1 MITRPDGRTATDL
14 RSLSFELTPV
24 RYPEGSTIV
33 KMGETHV
40 LCAVSVAYRTPRW
53 KQSGGWLTAEYALL
67 PGSTQTRTS
76 RRHIQGGRAQEIRR
90 MIGRSLRAAVD
101 LDLLGERTIT
111 VDCDVLQA
119 DGGTRTAA
127 ITGGYV
133 ALALALHHLILSDK
147 IPPDALRPPVAAV
160 SVGMVGGEPRLDLMY
175 AEDNTADVDLNVAMD
190 AQERFIEVQGAA
202 EGEPIARPTLDTLL
216 DLAATGIQDI
226 IQAQREALA
235 CAGIEI

>member
-127 ITGGYV
+127 ITGAWI
-133 ALALALHHLILSDK
+133 ALKRAVDYLIEEEVLKAD
-147 IPPDALRPPVAAV
+147 PVHAQLAAV
-160 SVGMVGGEPRLDLMY
+160 SAGVVDGQCRLDLEY
-175 AEDNTADVDLNVAMD
+175 EEDRVAETDANFVLTAEGGV
-190 AQERFIEVQGAA
+190 IEVQATA
-202 EGEPIARPTLDTLL
+202 EDRPMSRDQFNQ
-216 DLAATGIQDI
+216 IF
-226 IQAQREALA
+226 ALA
-235 CAGIEI
+235 EKGVAELCAAQLKALKAGR